1 MIRFLALALLVT
13 WPTPAAA
20 QDSAPP
26 SRELLHELCRHP
38 RLAGTSTSRRATD
51 MVVRVLRE
59 AGWDVT
65 LDEREVL
72 LSLPRRQSLQVY
84 PEAGAELP
92 SLSRL
97 WTYDPDAIPAGDVP
111 PFNAWT
117 ASGLVNGP
125 LLDVG
130 YGMRE
135 DFERLKKE
143 RIPIKGSIAIAR
155 YGKGYRGVKVALA
168 EEYGC
173 VGVLLFSAPEDDGA
187 RKGKTWPNGP
197 WKPGWE
203 AQRGSIG
210 SVGRT
215 PGDPS
220 TPGFPS
226 PEVGRPVVDGKAR
239 LSDLALAQALP
250 KIPSLPIGASDA
262 QTLLSNLARHRMP
275 DPNGGVRSEAIGP
288 GPAIARLE
296 IDAPREYR
304 PIVNVIA
311 RLQGRSGTAI
321 MAGNHRDAWVRGAV
335 DAGGGTV
342 ALLRAAQILGAKAK
356 AGWTPHYSL
365 FLGFWDAEE
374 SGLIGSVEWAEKHG
388 GVLARAL
395 HLYINADAA
404 VSGLR
409 FRASGTPGL
418 EAFLAN
424 TLAEMPLPPGYSGPR
439 PTWQNAQGK
448 PKTLALPG
456 SGSDFAPFLH
466 HLAIPVVDLGFTGN
480 SGGHYHTAY
489 DDIGMVERFLDPE
502 YEGHELAAY
511 TIAALLETASDQGRG
526 VLDEVQA
533 AQEMA
538 RHAMEAKSWMGD
550 SHGQAIANAFRDLA
564 TVIEETNR
572 LRDNNAALP
581 PPFYQSL
588 MREEG
593 LPGNRAWYRH
603 ALWSPDPATGY
614 GSETFPIMRI
624 CVQAKA
630 QGALDFEVGRLV
642 QEIDNLK
649 NAWKLVPRRNP

>member
-1 MIRFLALALLVT
+1 MIRPLALALLAA
-13 WPTPAAA
+13 WPANATA

-26 SRELLHELCRHP
+26 SREMLHELCRHP
-38 RLAGTSTSRRATD
+38 RLAGTPTSRRATD
-51 MVVRVLRE
+51 MVARTLRE
-59 AGWDVT
+59 AGWEVT

-72 LSLPRRQSLQVY
+72 LSLPRRQSLQVF
-84 PEAGAELP
+84 PEAGAEMP
-92 SLSRL
+92 ALSRL

-143 RIPIKGSIAIAR
+143 RIAIKGSIALAR
-155 YGKGYRGVKVALA
+155 YGKGYRGVKVAMA

-173 VGVLLFSAPEDDGA
+173 VGILLFSDPSDDGA
-187 RKGKTWPNGP
+187 LKGKTWPNGP

-210 SVGRT
+210 SFGRT

-226 PEVGRPVVDGKAR
+226 PEVGRPVMDGKAR

-250 KIPSLPIGASDA
+250 KIPCMPIGASDA
-262 QTLLSNLARHRMP
+262 QALLSNLARHRMP

-288 GPAIARLE
+288 GPAVARLE

-304 PIVNVIA
+304 TIVNVIA
-311 RLQGRSGTAI
+311 RLQGRSGTAV
-321 MAGNHRDAWVRGAV
+321 MAGNHRDAWVRGAA

-342 ALLRAAQILGAKAK
+342 ALLRAAQILGAKVK
-356 AGWTPHYSL
+356 EGWVPQHTL

-374 SGLIGSVEWAEKHG
+374 SGLIGSVEWVEKHG

-395 HLYINADAA
+395 HLYINADVA

-418 EAFLAN
+418 ESYLAE
-424 TLAEMPLPPGYSGPR
+424 TLAEMTLPPGFSGTR
-439 PTWQNAQGK
+439 PAWPSKQG
-448 PKTLALPG
+448 TLEPFALPG

-466 HLAIPVVDLGFTGN
+466 HLAIPVIDMGYTGN

-489 DDIGMVERFLDPE
+489 DDIGMVERFLDPN

-511 TIAALLETASDQGRG
+511 TLAAMLEKASDRGRS
-526 VLDEVQA
+526 VLDEVRA

-538 RHAMEAKSWMGD
+538 RQAVEAKSWMGD

-564 TVIEETNR
+564 TVIEETRR
-572 LRDNNAALP
+572 LRSPNAALP

-588 MREEG
+588 LREEG
-593 LPGNRAWYRH
+593 LPGDRAWYRH
-603 ALWSPDPATGY
+603 ILWSPDQATGY
-614 GSETFPIMRI
+614 GSETFPVMRI
-624 CVQAKA
+624 CVQANA

-649 NAWKLVPRRNP
+649 SAWKLVPRRKP